1 MTDTDT
7 DRWPT
12 PDSDTGVLYRDRETL
27 VGAPPPQG
35 PPPPPPPSRDRG
47 FGAGMLLAIVAI
59 ALAAAG
65 VAIAYFLTHR
75 DSGSQPT
82 TTTVVRSTAPKP
94 VASKV
99 AVPRVVGLKEQPA
112 LLRLAQLGLRPK
124 EVFKPTRQPK
134 GVVVSQK
141 PKEATEVKKGSR
153 VVIVIDSGAS
163 EVAVPDLQ
171 GESFADARA
180 ALDKLGLDSTRTQV
194 TSGKPAG
201 TVVDQAPRPG
211 SKLAKGSTVTLSV
224 AKARAAA
231 PTTTAQQQQQQTTTA
246 ATTTTPATTNAE
258 PTQPQNATMPD
269 VTQQTEAA
277 AVQAMSDAGILPSIV
292 FVPGDD
298 PLGTV
303 EQQAKPAGT
312 SVPYRS
318 HVQINV
324 SSGPGDKPEQQ
335 VPNVIGQT
343 LDQAV
348 ASLNGAKLRLLY
360 VKYPVSARS
369 KAGRIVQQSP
379 LGSSKVPQNGQVLVF
394 LGAFRG

>member
-1 MTDTDT
+1 
-7 DRWPT
+7 
-12 PDSDTGVLYRDRETL
+12 
-27 VGAPPPQG
+27 
-35 PPPPPPPSRDRG
+35 
-47 FGAGMLLAIVAI
+47 
-59 ALAAAG
+59 
-65 VAIAYFLTHR
+65 
-75 DSGSQPT
+75 
-82 TTTVVRSTAPKP
+82 
-94 VASKV
+94 
-99 AVPRVVGLKEQPA
+99 VPRVVGLKEQPA

-153 VVIVIDSGAS
+153 VRIVIDSGAS
-163 EVAVPDLQ
+163 RVAVPDLK
-171 GESFADARA
+171 GKSFADARA

-231 PTTTAQQQQQQTTTA
+231 PTTTAQQQQTTTA
-246 ATTTTPATTNAE
+246 AATTTAPATTTAQ

-277 AVQAMSDAGILPSIV
+277 AVQAMNDAGILPSIV
-292 FVPGDD
+292 FIPGDD

-312 SVPYRS
+312 SVPYHS

-324 SSGPGDKPEQQ
+324 SSGPGDKPAQQ

-360 VKYPVSARS
+360 VKYPVSVRS
-369 KAGRIVQQSP
+369 KAGQIVQQSP
-379 LGSSKVPQNGQVLVF
+379 LGGSKVPQNGQVLVF
-394 LGAFRG
+394 VGAFRG

>member
-1 MTDTDT
+1 
-7 DRWPT
+7 
-12 PDSDTGVLYRDRETL
+12 
-27 VGAPPPQG
+27 
-35 PPPPPPPSRDRG
+35 
-47 FGAGMLLAIVAI
+47 MLLAIVVI

-65 VAIAYFLTHR
+65 VAIAYFLTHQ
-75 DSGSQPT
+75 DSSSQPA

-94 VASKV
+94 VATKKV

-153 VVIVIDSGAS
+153 VRIVIDSGAS
-163 EVAVPDLQ
+163 RVAVPDLK
-171 GESFADARA
+171 GKSFADARA

-231 PTTTAQQQQQQTTTA
+231 PTTTAQQQTTTA
-246 ATTTTPATTNAE
+246 AATTTAPATTTAQ

-277 AVQAMSDAGILPSIV
+277 AVQAMNDAGILPSIV
-292 FVPGDD
+292 FIPGDD

-312 SVPYRS
+312 SVPYHS

-324 SSGPGDKPEQQ
+324 SSGPGDKPAQQ

-360 VKYPVSARS
+360 VKYPVSVRS
-369 KAGRIVQQSP
+369 KAGQIVQQSP
-379 LGSSKVPQNGQVLVF
+379 LGGSKVPQNGQVLVF
-394 LGAFRG
+394 VGAFRG